1 MLRFLVGL
9 ILGAFLGMYLA
20 LAYPQQIHNLLAKI
34 GVSSSQPSAGEPRNK
49 SHTNFP

>member
-9 ILGAFLGMYLA
+9 ILGALLGTYLA
-20 LAYPQQIHNLLAKI
+20 LAYPQQLHSFLARI
-34 GVSSSQPSAGEPRNK
+34 GVSSSPPTASELRNK

>member
-9 ILGAFLGMYLA
+9 ILGAILGMYLA
-20 LAYPQQIHNLLAKI
+20 LAYPQQVHNLLAKI
-34 GVSSSQPSAGEPRNK
+34 GVSSSLSSTNEPRNK